1 MKSYTYCLLSIILLS
16 LSFFLVSCD
25 SKESEELILESCYNE
40 ELGEEIL
47 CGTYEVMENHQVRKG
62 AKIRL
67 NFIILPARIANPDP
81 DPIFAFDGGPGCG
94 AAAGINFWA
103 RSLEKFRGERDIIL
117 LDQRGTGESNPL
129 PCFPLGDPN
138 SAQTWL
144 KDMYSVEY
152 VVNCR
157 KELDKKADLRYYS
170 TLMFADDLDN
180 LRAALGYERINV
192 IGGSYGGYS
201 GYIYMKYHPQRVR
214 SAVLWSIT
222 PQYYPSNLA
231 PDTEA
236 AMERLFDDCAADP
249 DCDADYPDLRQD
261 FQQVLNQLKTGPV
274 TVTITNPFT
283 GSPETVEFRYND
295 FITGIRYTLYNNDS
309 LRWTPVFI
317 YWAAQGNY
325 APLISYT
332 VTTLRDFNEYL
343 MDGMFLCIQCTENI
357 PYIDW
362 DEAVTAAEGTFMG
375 TYRLEQHKQA
385 CDLWVRGDLPD
396 GYFDLN
402 MLSIPTLIV
411 SGELDPVDPPKYS
424 QKVAD
429 SLPNSLHKII
439 PLHAHGV
446 SGVWENCLDDA
457 VLRFVSMGSLE
468 GLDLSCV
475 DAYQR
480 PSFVSWRNWQ
490 THQTQNLFTGKISNF
505 SKSMIYL
512 CF

>member
-1 MKSYTYCLLSIILLS
+1 MKKLLKIL
-16 LSFFLVSCD
+16 FLVLMILFLFSCNRDD
-25 SKESEELILESCYNE
+25 SFELKIEPCYLEEI
-40 ELGEEIL
+40 GEEVR
-47 CGTYEVMENHQVRKG
+47 CGTFEVLENRQVSKG

-67 NFIILPARIANPDP
+67 NFIILPAWTSNPAP

-94 AAAGINFWA
+94 AAANVNSWA
-103 RSLEKFRGERDIIL
+103 RRLEKFRWERDIIL
-117 LDQRGTGESNPL
+117 LDQRGTGDSNPL
-129 PCFPLGDPN
+129 PCYPLGDPN

-144 KDMYSVEY
+144 EDMYPENY

-157 KELDKKADLRYYS
+157 KELEKKANLKYYS
-170 TLMFADDLDN
+170 TLMFADDLDD

-214 SAVLWSIT
+214 SALLWSMA

-236 AMERLFDDCAADP
+236 AMERLFNDCAADP
-249 DCDADYPDLRQD
+249 DCAADYPDLRQD
-261 FQQVLNQLKTGPV
+261 FQQVLNRLKTSPV

-295 FITGIRYTLYNNDS
+295 FITGIRYTLYYNDS

-317 YWAAQGNY
+317 YWAARGNY
-325 APLISYT
+325 APLIEYT
-332 VTTLRDFNEYL
+332 VETLRGFNEYL
-343 MDGMFLCIQCTENI
+343 MDGMYLCIQCTENM

-362 DEAVTAAEGTFMG
+362 DEAVTATRGTFMG
-375 TYRLEQHKQA
+375 TYRLEQHKQS

-396 GYFDLN
+396 GYFDLDRLN
-402 MLSIPTLIV
+402 IPTLIV

-424 QKVAD
+424 QRIAD

-439 PLHAHGV
+439 PLHAHGI
-446 SGVWENCLDDA
+446 SGVWENCLDDV
-457 VLRFVSMGSLE
+457 VLLFVSRGSLE
-468 GLDLSCV
+468 GLDLTCV
-475 DAYQR
+475 DDYQR
-480 PSFVSWRNWQ
+480 PSFVSWRDY
-490 THQTQNLFTGKISNF
+490 SR
-505 SKSMIYL
+505 KSYFPPL
-512 CF
+512 PHFPE